1 MKTKT
6 KTFCM
11 RTTMLLLLMML
22 TTVSSWAQTS
32 GNCGTSGHE
41 SDVTWSYNSTNNTLT
56 ISGTGAMAD
65 YASYSDQPWYNNVS
79 NIKNV
84 IVGDGI
90 THLGNRAFEFLNR
103 VENITIGK
111 DVETI
116 GNYVCKNCSLR
127 VSITIPP
134 SVTEI
139 GTEAFANND
148 FLSNVY
154 VLSTISPT
162 LGTDAFGGYHFN
174 GFTIYVPSAKVSD
187 YKTAWSAYA
196 SVITANTQT
205 CGTNVN
211 WAYDNGTLYII
222 GTGAMAD
229 NSQPWSSNSNN
240 IKNVVVGDGVTHIG
254 NSAFRFLINPD
265 LTITFGKDVQSI
277 GNYACQTC
285 SLKVV
290 TIPASVTSIGDGAF
304 ANCHNLS
311 NVYVQRSAS
320 VPTLGNDAFSNCSS
334 SLAIYVPT
342 TAYASA
348 TNWSTYASKIK
359 IGGLCGASGDN
370 VTWAYDNNTL
380 TIAGTGAM
388 EDYTN
393 NNDKPWYNY
402 SSSIKNVVVGDGVT
416 HIGNS
421 AFRYLMNP
429 DLTIA
434 FGKDVQ
440 SIGNYVCELCSLK
453 VVTIPASVTSI
464 GERAFRGC
472 YGLDKIYVLPTT
484 PPTLGNSAFG
494 GSNSLAIYVPTTA
507 YSSATNWSAY
517 ASKFVVYNGLC
528 GASGS
533 TVVWTYDN
541 NTLTIAGTGA
551 MKDYTNNSDKPWNNY
566 SSSIKNVVV
575 GDGVTHIGNNAFR
588 YLMNPDLTITFGKDV
603 QSIGNYVCEVCSLKV
618 VTIPASVTSIG
629 EKAFDACYH
638 LDKIYVLPTTPP
650 TLGSDAF
657 RTGTNVFYVHG
668 NNYTP
673 GNGWDYQQ
681 NTNIYTLTLGT
692 GVTAIGDVAVSYD
705 GISYYETGRTITLS
719 HGAAPAGTP
728 DFIEYRVNGSAI
740 TGNTFNIPN
749 TDANVEAHW
758 EAHNLTAH
766 PAVAATCTTAGNSAY
781 WECTFCGKYFSDE
794 NGENEITAN
803 SWIIDPLGHDFGDW
817 VVSTPATCTTA
828 GSEYRVCTR
837 CTAYENDEIPAT
849 GHMIQSSAAVAPTC
863 TDNGHIEG
871 YECTVCHKY
880 FSDDAG
886 TTEIAENSWVIPASP
901 ATGHNFENGVCTICG
916 HNYAQG
922 TCGDTSINGG
932 ADVTWS
938 YDSSSKELTISGDG
952 AMMYYGL
959 TSDYLHSTAPWNHL
973 DGELE
978 HVIVNNGV
986 TSVGAYAFAMCSK
999 LVSASLPTSVF
1010 QIYQAAFYTT
1020 DLIRIDIPRTTAVT
1034 LGENAFSY
1042 CHDDLVIAVPST
1054 LLGTYKNLYPWITYA
1069 DHLVGVLSETT
1080 GFNAN
1085 YFATGN
1091 YEYTR
1096 TFKCGVAST
1105 VCLPFSVT
1113 AAQAASVGKFYT
1125 FAGIDKN
1132 ADPWEVIMEEATNK
1146 VSTNLT
1152 ANTPYLFK
1160 PYIFDGMSQGD
1171 AVELTFSGTVSSA
1184 ENAGSDGWQDPGT
1197 HDVWMFLGVYD
1208 NMTWNTDPGNVYG
1221 FAAQSYNGDSYT
1233 VNPGDFVKAA
1243 AGASIAPFRAFLQCN
1258 TVTNAPRRGAAENL
1272 PSRMTVRLVNADGET
1287 TSLTPNSPGLSKGEG
1302 SEYWYDLSGRKLD
1315 KQPTQKGVYINN
1327 GKKVAIK

>member
-1 MKTKT
+1 
-6 KTFCM
+6 
-11 RTTMLLLLMML
+11 MLLLLMML

-434 FGKDVQ
+434 
-440 SIGNYVCELCSLK
+440 
-453 VVTIPASVTSI
+453 
-464 GERAFRGC
+464 
-472 YGLDKIYVLPTT
+472 
-484 PPTLGNSAFG
+484 
-494 GSNSLAIYVPTTA
+494 
-507 YSSATNWSAY
+507 
-517 ASKFVVYNGLC
+517 
-528 GASGS
+528 
-533 TVVWTYDN
+533 
-541 NTLTIAGTGA
+541 
-551 MKDYTNNSDKPWNNY
+551 
-566 SSSIKNVVV
+566 
-575 GDGVTHIGNNAFR
+575 
-588 YLMNPDLTITFGKDV
+588 FGKDV

-1327 GKKVAIK
+1327 GKKVVIK

>member
-277 GNYACQTC
+277 GNYACQT
-285 SLKVV
+285 
-290 TIPASVTSIGDGAF
+290 
-304 ANCHNLS
+304 
-311 NVYVQRSAS
+311 
-320 VPTLGNDAFSNCSS
+320 
-334 SLAIYVPT
+334 
-342 TAYASA
+342 
-348 TNWSTYASKIK
+348 
-359 IGGLCGASGDN
+359 
-370 VTWAYDNNTL
+370 
-380 TIAGTGAM
+380 
-388 EDYTN
+388 
-393 NNDKPWYNY
+393 
-402 SSSIKNVVVGDGVT
+402 
-416 HIGNS
+416 
-421 AFRYLMNP
+421 
-429 DLTIA
+429 
-434 FGKDVQ
+434 
-440 SIGNYVCELCSLK
+440 
-453 VVTIPASVTSI
+453 
-464 GERAFRGC
+464 
-472 YGLDKIYVLPTT
+472 
-484 PPTLGNSAFG
+484 
-494 GSNSLAIYVPTTA
+494 
-507 YSSATNWSAY
+507 
-517 ASKFVVYNGLC
+517 
-528 GASGS
+528 
-533 TVVWTYDN
+533 
-541 NTLTIAGTGA
+541 
-551 MKDYTNNSDKPWNNY
+551 
-566 SSSIKNVVV
+566 
-575 GDGVTHIGNNAFR
+575 
-588 YLMNPDLTITFGKDV
+588 
-603 QSIGNYVCEVCSLKV
+603 CSLKV

-1327 GKKVAIK
+1327 GKKVVIK